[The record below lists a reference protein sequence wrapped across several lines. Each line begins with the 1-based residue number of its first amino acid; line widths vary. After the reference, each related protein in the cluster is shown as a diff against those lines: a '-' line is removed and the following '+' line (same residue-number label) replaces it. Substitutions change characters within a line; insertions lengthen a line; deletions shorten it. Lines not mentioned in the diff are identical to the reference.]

1 MKNQIKF
8 KVGDRVYCPSISP
21 NVLEVLPVDDWQMKK
36 KTPIRLPTINDNIVL
51 FLTELGVDI
60 YSKMPVIVHANQENY
75 ELLSKLHPNV
85 EFEPPPKRKEPKE
98 VIQAIINSNHKFIAC
113 INKSVD
119 VEKHP
124 LDGMGVFSAHTL
136 KTIDYEKLIGE
147 LVPFDLETGRVIV
160 DFMDG
165 KPVLES
171 END

>member
-1 MKNQIKF
+1 MKEVEF
-8 KVGDRVYCPSISP
+8 KVGDLVYCPSISL

-60 YSKMPVIVHANQENY
+60 YSKMPVIVHATQQNY
-75 ELLSKLHPNV
+75 ELLSKLYPNV
-85 EFEPPPKRKEPKE
+85 SFEPPPKRKEPKD
-98 VIQAIINSNHKFIAC
+98 VIQAIINSNYKFIAC

-124 LDGMGVFSAHTL
+124 LDGMGIFSAHTL

-165 KPVLES
+165 KPVLE
-171 END
+171 